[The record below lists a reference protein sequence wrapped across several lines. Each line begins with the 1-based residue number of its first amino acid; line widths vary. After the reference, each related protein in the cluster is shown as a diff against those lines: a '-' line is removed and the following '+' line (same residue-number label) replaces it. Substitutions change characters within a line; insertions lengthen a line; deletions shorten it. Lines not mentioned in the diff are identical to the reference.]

1 MRKNSRRSEEFYT
14 CRRPPGAAK
23 NGLRQPGT
31 DAAKFRRGRAIRIAM
46 RVKAFVFALAAQLCL
61 ACLAA
66 HAEPPDGRAVFNV
79 QCAPCHQPDAKGVPG
94 QFPPLAG
101 NTDIFLAR
109 DFPARVVLF
118 GLSGKIKVKGQAI
131 DGAMPPLGGVLKDE
145 EIAAVVNYVRGGFG
159 NDALAPKGPKTMA
172 PLDAATVAGLRTME
186 GADQVHAYRKKLKAA
201 AKD

>member
-1 MRKNSRRSEEFYT
+1 
-14 CRRPPGAAK
+14 
-23 NGLRQPGT
+23 
-31 DAAKFRRGRAIRIAM
+31 M
-46 RVKAFVFALAAQLCL
+46 RVRAYVIALAAQS
-61 ACLAA
+61 CLAA

-79 QCAPCHQPDAKGVPG
+79 QCTPCHQPDAKGVRG

-101 NTDIFLAR
+101 NADIFLAR

-118 GLSGKIKVKGQAI
+118 GLSGKITVKDQVI

-145 EIAAVVNYVRGGFG
+145 EIAAVVTYMRGAFG

-172 PLDAATVAGLRTME
+172 PLDAATVGGLRTMKD
-186 GADQVHAYRKKLKAA
+186 ADQVYAYRQKLKAA